1 MSIPG
6 AEAYAAL
13 ERELSESRAYQ
24 AASDEILRLIGE
36 SPGNLQQVFD
46 TIVERA
52 VVLCDAIGAT
62 AARYDGEWLHLMS
75 TVTSDTSANVLDP
88 ERARAAFPMKP
99 DGTNLHARAVQQR
112 AAVQILDFETAVNFD
127 ERLRKAVLSVGA
139 RSGMAVPIMRDDE
152 VLGSVLVIRT
162 EPGEFPS
169 RQVKLLETFAAQAA
183 VALDN
188 ARLFSKTTEALEHQ
202 TASGEVL
209 RVISGSIDDAQPV
222 FDKIVDS
229 CHRLFACNHVAVWM
243 LGEDDHIR
251 LAAYRSEI
259 LDRLDELPLTLPLDE
274 SVSAGAI
281 RDRRLVHYPHITA
294 SDDITPFVSAIHDAV
309 GDYSLLAAPLLTEG
323 PAIGSIMLARDPARA
338 FSETEIALLSM
349 FTDQAVIAIEN
360 ARLFRETREALE
372 RQTAT
377 AEILEVI
384 SQSPTDVQP
393 VFDAIVERAVSLTGA
408 RNGVATRFDGEQLH
422 LVSFSGALSDE
433 ELAVAHAGF
442 PCAPANDTL
451 NGRAALARE
460 PVQIRDLAED
470 ADYKLQIPEG
480 FAASALAVPLLR
492 DGRLLGTLMVLRP
505 ELGLFPERL
514 VDLLRTFAEQAV
526 IAIENVR
533 LFNET
538 REALE
543 QQTASAEVLRV
554 ISSSVADAQPVF
566 EKILDSCRALFDVDQ
581 VGIMLVGDDGQAHW
595 GAERGDW
602 TAGEQVYPRPLGE
615 TGAAQAILER
625 RTIHV
630 ADVGAIG
637 EAMIP
642 SQRAFYDMYGNFSLV
657 YAPMIR
663 EDRGIGSLVLS
674 RVPPKPFSDKELALI
689 TAFADQAVIAIENAR
704 LIHETREALERQTAM
719 AEILQVISSSPTDVQ
734 PVFAA
739 ITERARVLCGA
750 LGAFATRLEDDTLY
764 LMAASG
770 VENSKAGVMDTL
782 ENMFPAPLDS
792 STLNAR
798 AVATLTPAVIPDV
811 ATEPDY
817 SEEIRRA
824 ALDAGAHS
832 LLAVPLLRSDV
843 AIGSL
848 MITRAE
854 IGTFPDKLVGLLQM
868 FAAQA
873 VIAIENVRLFN
884 ETREALERQTATSDI
899 LQVISES
906 PTDVQPVFDVI
917 AERAMSLSDA
927 RIGGVVRF
935 DGEMLHPVSI
945 HGVSE
950 DAAKAIAQAF
960 PTRGNHKGS
969 INRRAI
975 LERAPVQSADVFSEP
990 GFDMQAEARQAR
1002 LRSLLAVPLLR
1013 DGNAIGTVWVG
1024 RQEAGHFPDKL
1035 VTLLKTFAAQA
1046 VIAMENV
1053 RLFNETREALEQQT
1067 ASAEVLRVISG
1078 SVEDAE
1084 PVFEKILDSCEA
1096 LFGVEEIGIALVD
1109 DDRQVDIPYPRGP
1122 VMSAAAKTYPQP
1134 LEQTGTAQAILER
1147 RVIHWA
1153 NTDADSE
1160 NLPDALRA
1168 VHERLG
1174 ALTIVAAPL
1183 LSDDRGIGSIVL
1195 VRQPPKPFSDK
1206 EIRLLSTFAD
1216 QAVIALENAR
1226 MFRETQEALE
1236 RQTATADIL
1245 QVISESPTDVQP
1257 VFEAIMERALALSG
1271 APMGVVS
1278 SFDGELLHLIAS
1290 SGFTDDAE
1298 ALAAFPMPADRKTTN
1313 GRAVVERAPIE
1324 IPDVRLDAE
1333 YFIPGRVT
1341 SDAEAVRSC
1350 LAVPLLHGGVCHGA
1364 ISLLRPEPGA
1374 WPERIVS
1381 VLQTFAA
1388 QAVIAIENVR
1398 LFNETREALEQQ
1410 TASAEVLSVISSS
1423 VDDAQPVLEKILDSC
1438 QALFD
1443 VDQLA
1448 IPLIQSDNKVHIGA
1462 WRGAEFM
1469 EAAVQ
1474 LFPLPVEDT
1483 MAAQAILDRR
1493 TFHCPDA
1500 ASVVETLRPSGR
1512 AVYDRIGNYSSLHAP
1527 LLRDDRGIGAI
1538 ALYRVPPKPFSDKE
1552 IALVSTFA
1560 DQAVIALEN
1569 ARLFR
1574 ETQESLD
1581 RQTATAEVLQVI
1593 SESPTDV
1600 QPVFDAIAGRARAI
1614 CGAEVGLVFT
1624 FDGELMHIG
1633 AFVGMSQE
1641 AAGIAAAAFPMEP
1654 GRSNAGGRAILDR
1667 NPAQIPDFLNDP
1679 EFGHLDAIGKT
1690 PFRSALAVPMMHEG
1704 RCVGAI
1710 AVARKEV
1717 GSFPDKLVTLLQ
1729 IFADQAVIAIQN
1741 VRLFNETK
1749 EALERQ
1755 TAMSDVLRVISES
1768 PTDVQPVFDAIV
1780 ERAMALCGAT
1790 IGSGTRFDGKQLHLM
1805 SFTGVSEKA
1814 LNIARAV
1821 FPSPPGV
1828 GTLNGRAALERAPVQ
1843 ITDWDSDAEIKT
1855 EWSGEV
1861 KSGLA
1866 VPLLR
1871 DGRAVGTLAV
1881 FRKERGSFPVKLIT
1895 LLETF
1900 ADQAVI
1906 ALENTRL
1913 FRETEEA
1920 LERQTATAEILK
1932 VISGS
1937 PTDVQPVYEKILDS
1951 CGALFGVSDMSIGL
1965 IHEDELIRSAAQR
1978 GELVEAVLR
1987 SRGGDND
1994 AATPLEGSVTEQAIG
2009 EGEPCH
2015 FPQLSTVVD
2024 SPFPWIRNI
2033 RDSIGDASVL
2043 MAPLMHRDR
2052 GIGSITLIRQPPK
2065 PFADKEIA
2073 LLSTFADQA
2082 VIAIENVRLFNETNE
2097 ALEQQT
2103 AVSDILRVTT
2113 ESPSDVQPVLD
2124 AIADH
2129 AVRLCDAVSASI
2141 FLIEGDHLRHVSS
2154 GGALLEDGDAIDLLP
2169 IDRTS
2174 TSGRAVLD
2182 RTVVNVSDMQAEAEE
2197 YPRGHEYALRM
2208 DHRSIAVAPLLREGE
2223 PFGTIM
2229 IRRVEVRPFDAR
2241 EIALLRTFGDQA
2253 AIALQNVRLF
2263 RETEEALEQQKAS
2276 AGILR
2281 VISSSVADTQPVFE
2295 KILDSCEQLFAAENL
2310 LIIRL
2315 GEDGLVHLGGYR
2327 DKDSGSMSF
2336 LYPRPVEETTLPLLQ
2351 REGQTLHIP
2360 DVSIDPDVSPQ
2371 MRLAFERLGN
2381 FSIIGAPMLRD
2392 GQVIGAIAV
2401 SRIPPR
2407 PFTDKE
2413 IALLTTFADQA
2424 VIAIENARLF
2434 GETQE
2439 ALEHQTAAAEVLSVI
2454 SGSVADTRPVFEK
2467 ILDSCLRL
2475 FGTDQAGVYLVRD
2488 DLVHLEA
2495 SRGVGFEKIR
2505 SLWPRPVNQS
2515 GIGLAFNVPDAE
2527 AFSERSEVVRE
2538 TLDFID
2544 NWSGIMAPMV
2554 WEGELIGQIMVTRQ
2568 PPRPFSEKEH
2578 ALLKTFANQAV
2589 IAIQNAR
2596 LFNETNEALEQQT
2609 ATAEVLSVIS
2619 SSVADTQPVF
2629 EKILD
2634 SCQALFDVEELI
2646 IGLVDDND
2654 FAHATAVRG
2663 DWAEAAAETLPR
2675 PVSETAA
2682 GQAFDERRTVHIP
2695 DAGQLADS
2703 LAPAL
2708 REIYDDV
2715 GNYSL
2720 AIAPFLR
2727 GDVAVGVIALMRFP
2741 PKPFSDKEIALLTT
2755 FANQAGIAIENARLF
2770 HDAEDARTAAET
2782 ANEAK
2787 SSFLATMSHEIRTPM
2802 NAVIGMSGLLL
2813 DTTLESEQRDFAT
2826 TIRDSGD
2833 ALLTIIN
2840 DILDFSK
2847 IEAGRMDIEAQPFDL
2862 RDCVESALDLVST
2875 RAAEKQLDL
2884 AYLFEG
2890 DIPIAVN
2897 GDVTRL
2903 RQILLNLLANAVK
2916 FTESG
2921 EVVLTVNANASAS
2934 ERVELTFSVRD
2945 TGIGLSEEGMT
2956 RLFQSFSQADS
2967 STTRKYGGT
2976 GLGLA
2981 ISRHLAELMG
2991 GRMWAESAGLGH
3003 GSSFRFN
3010 IDVPLAKA
3018 PSARGRDFLGPQPE
3032 LNGKRVLVVDDN
3044 ATNRKI
3050 LTLQAGKWG
3059 MFSRAAES
3067 PAEALRW
3074 LADGET
3080 FDVAVIDMHMPEM
3093 DGLTLGREIHA
3104 TYRDLPLMLFSSLG
3118 RREAGDTDGVFGA
3131 YLLKPMRQSQLFDAL
3146 VGVLLHDVPERPAA
3160 AAKPGM
3166 DPGTAERHPLRILLA
3181 EDNVVNQKLAL
3192 RLLQQLGYRADLA
3205 ANGIEAFE
3213 SVARQTYDLILMDV
3227 QMPEMDGLEA
3237 TRRIVAQWKA
3247 DARPRIVAMTA
3258 NAMQGDREMCLEA
3271 GMDDYLTK
3279 PIRVDQL
3286 VEALEHVNARKDS

>member
-188 ARLFSKTTEALEHQ
+188 ARLFNKTTEALEHQ

-251 LAAYRSEI
+251 LTAYRSEI
-259 LDRLDELPLTLPLDE
+259 LDRLDDLPLTLPLDE

-990 GFDMQAEARQAR
+990 GFDMQAEARQAQ

-1067 ASAEVLRVISG
+1067 ASAEVLSVISG
-1078 SVEDAE
+1078 SVEDAQ

-1096 LFGVEEIGIALVD
+1096 LFGVKEIGIALVD
-1109 DDRQVDIPYPRGP
+1109 DDGQVDIPYPRGP
-1122 VMSAAAKTYPQP
+1122 VMSAAAQTYPQP

-1147 RVIHWA
+1147 RAIHWA
-1153 NTDADSE
+1153 NTGDDSE
-1160 NLPDALRA
+1160 NLPSAIRA
-1168 VHERLG
+1168 AHERIG
-1174 ALTIVAAPL
+1174 ALSIVAAPL
-1183 LSDDRGIGSIVL
+1183 LSEDRGIGSIVL
-1195 VRQPPKPFSDK
+1195 ARQPPKPFSEK
-1206 EIRLLSTFAD
+1206 EILLLSTFAD

-1257 VFEAIMERALALSG
+1257 VFDAIIERALALSG
-1271 APMGVVS
+1271 APTGVVS
-1278 SFDGELLHLIAS
+1278 MFDGELLHLVAS
-1290 SGFTDDAE
+1290 SGFPDDAD
-1298 ALAAFPMPADRKTTN
+1298 AIAAFPMPADRKTTN
-1313 GRAVVERAPIE
+1313 GRAVVECAPVE
-1324 IPDVRLDAE
+1324 IPDVHLDPE
-1333 YFIPGRVT
+1333 YFTPGRVT
-1341 SDAEAVRSC
+1341 SDAVAVRSC
-1350 LAVPLLHGGVCHGA
+1350 LAVPLLHAGVCHGA
-1364 ISLLRPEPGA
+1364 ISLLRPEPGT

-1388 QAVIAIENVR
+1388 
-1398 LFNETREALEQQ
+1398 
-1410 TASAEVLSVISSS
+1410 
-1423 VDDAQPVLEKILDSC
+1423 
-1438 QALFD
+1438 
-1443 VDQLA
+1443 
-1448 IPLIQSDNKVHIGA
+1448 
-1462 WRGAEFM
+1462 
-1469 EAAVQ
+1469 
-1474 LFPLPVEDT
+1474 
-1483 MAAQAILDRR
+1483 
-1493 TFHCPDA
+1493 
-1500 ASVVETLRPSGR
+1500 
-1512 AVYDRIGNYSSLHAP
+1512 
-1527 LLRDDRGIGAI
+1527 
-1538 ALYRVPPKPFSDKE
+1538 
-1552 IALVSTFA
+1552 
-1560 DQAVIALEN
+1560 
-1569 ARLFR
+1569 
-1574 ETQESLD
+1574 
-1581 RQTATAEVLQVI
+1581 
-1593 SESPTDV
+1593 
-1600 QPVFDAIAGRARAI
+1600 
-1614 CGAEVGLVFT
+1614 
-1624 FDGELMHIG
+1624 
-1633 AFVGMSQE
+1633 
-1641 AAGIAAAAFPMEP
+1641 
-1654 GRSNAGGRAILDR
+1654 
-1667 NPAQIPDFLNDP
+1667 
-1679 EFGHLDAIGKT
+1679 
-1690 PFRSALAVPMMHEG
+1690 
-1704 RCVGAI
+1704 
-1710 AVARKEV
+1710 
-1717 GSFPDKLVTLLQ
+1717 
-1729 IFADQAVIAIQN
+1729 
-1741 VRLFNETK
+1741 
-1749 EALERQ
+1749 
-1755 TAMSDVLRVISES
+1755 
-1768 PTDVQPVFDAIV
+1768 
-1780 ERAMALCGAT
+1780 
-1790 IGSGTRFDGKQLHLM
+1790 
-1805 SFTGVSEKA
+1805 
-1814 LNIARAV
+1814 
-1821 FPSPPGV
+1821 
-1828 GTLNGRAALERAPVQ
+1828 
-1843 ITDWDSDAEIKT
+1843 
-1855 EWSGEV
+1855 
-1861 KSGLA
+1861 
-1866 VPLLR
+1866 
-1871 DGRAVGTLAV
+1871 
-1881 FRKERGSFPVKLIT
+1881 
-1895 LLETF
+1895 
-1900 ADQAVI
+1900 
-1906 ALENTRL
+1906 
-1913 FRETEEA
+1913 
-1920 LERQTATAEILK
+1920 
-1932 VISGS
+1932 
-1937 PTDVQPVYEKILDS
+1937 
-1951 CGALFGVSDMSIGL
+1951 
-1965 IHEDELIRSAAQR
+1965 
-1978 GELVEAVLR
+1978 
-1987 SRGGDND
+1987 
-1994 AATPLEGSVTEQAIG
+1994 
-2009 EGEPCH
+2009 
-2015 FPQLSTVVD
+2015 
-2024 SPFPWIRNI
+2024 
-2033 RDSIGDASVL
+2033 
-2043 MAPLMHRDR
+2043 
-2052 GIGSITLIRQPPK
+2052 
-2065 PFADKEIA
+2065 
-2073 LLSTFADQA
+2073 QA

-2113 ESPSDVQPVLD
+2113 ESPTDVQPVLD

-2141 FLIEGDHLRHVSS
+2141 FLIEGECLRHVSS
-2154 GGALLEDGDAIDLLP
+2154 GGALLEDGDDIDSLP

-2182 RTVVNVSDMQAEAEE
+2182 RSVVSVTDMQAEAEE

-2229 IRRVEVRPFDAR
+2229 IRRVDVRPFDER
-2241 EIALLRTFGDQA
+2241 EITLLRTFGDQA
-2253 AIALQNVRLF
+2253 AIALQNARLF
-2263 RETEEALEQQKAS
+2263 R
-2276 AGILR
+2276 
-2281 VISSSVADTQPVFE
+2281 
-2295 KILDSCEQLFAAENL
+2295 
-2310 LIIRL
+2310 
-2315 GEDGLVHLGGYR
+2315 
-2327 DKDSGSMSF
+2327 
-2336 LYPRPVEETTLPLLQ
+2336 
-2351 REGQTLHIP
+2351 
-2360 DVSIDPDVSPQ
+2360 
-2371 MRLAFERLGN
+2371 
-2381 FSIIGAPMLRD
+2381 
-2392 GQVIGAIAV
+2392 
-2401 SRIPPR
+2401 
-2407 PFTDKE
+2407 
-2413 IALLTTFADQA
+2413 
-2424 VIAIENARLF
+2424 
-2434 GETQE
+2434 ETQE

-2505 SLWPRPVNQS
+2505 GLWPRPVNQS

-2727 GDVAVGVIALMRFP
+2727 GEVAVGVIALMRFP

-3131 YLLKPMRQSQLFDAL
+3131 YLMKPMRQSQLFDAL

-3160 AAKPGM
+3160 PAKPGM
-3166 DPGTAERHPLRILLA
+3166 DPGMAERHPLRILLA